1 VSQPLETYL
10 EKKRKAWI
18 AEHPDKWTI
27 LQDTENFQ
35 LVRNERTGFLLGI
48 NKKERPAGELRS
60 SSK

>member
-27 LQDTENFQ
+27 LQDTEKFQ

-48 NKKERPAGELRS
+48 NKKVRRALES
-60 SSK
+60 